1 MVSANKE
8 MVVHCFDTLLAH
20 YNSTEAPPP
29 AFDQAQHPLFVT
41 WKKVVNGGDPRL
53 RGCIGTLEARSLIN
67 GLKDYAL
74 TSALRDR
81 RFPPIQV
88 NELPLLECTVSLL
101 TDYETANHYL
111 DWEEDDKGRFAVIF
125 SLRRWFGSTLSAG
138 DLDSV
143 VESVEMIV
151 RWCSATYLPEVAA
164 NEGWTKTEAV
174 DSLIRKAGYNGPI
187 TDELRMQIQLTRYQS
202 TLFTMHYSEYVSYV
216 KERRGEAP
224 ILAAKS
230 PNY

>member
-8 MVVHCFDTLLAH
+8 MVVYCFDTLLAH
-20 YNSTEAPPP
+20 YNSTEAPSP

-81 RFPPIQV
+81 RFPPIQA

-101 TDYETANHYL
+101 TDYEAANHYL
-111 DWEEDDKGRFAVIF
+111 DWEIEKHGIIIEF
-125 SLRRWFGSTLSAG
+125 SDPVYNTR
-138 DLDSV
+138 
-143 VESVEMIV
+143 
-151 RWCSATYLPEVAA
+151 CSATYLPEVAA

-224 ILAAKS
+224 ILSAKS

>member
-8 MVVHCFDTLLAH
+8 MVVYCFDTLLAH

-111 DWEEDDKGRFAVIF
+111 DWEIEKHGIIIEF
-125 SLRRWFGSTLSAG
+125 SDPVYNTR
-138 DLDSV
+138 
-143 VESVEMIV
+143 
-151 RWCSATYLPEVAA
+151 CSATYLPEVAA

-224 ILAAKS
+224 ILSAKS

>member
-111 DWEEDDKGRFAVIF
+111 DWEVCADLLVLVSGI
-125 SLRRWFGSTLSAG
+125 LLAG
-138 DLDSV
+138 LNCRDA
-143 VESVEMIV
+143 I
-151 RWCSATYLPEVAA
+151 
-164 NEGWTKTEAV
+164 
-174 DSLIRKAGYNGPI
+174 
-187 TDELRMQIQLTRYQS
+187 
-202 TLFTMHYSEYVSYV
+202 
-216 KERRGEAP
+216 
-224 ILAAKS
+224 
-230 PNY
+230 

>member
-1 MVSANKE
+1 ME
-8 MVVHCFDTLLAH
+8 
-20 YNSTEAPPP
+20 E
-29 AFDQAQHPLFVT
+29 
-41 WKKVVNGGDPRL
+41 VVNGGDPRL

-81 RFPPIQV
+81 RFPPIQA

-101 TDYETANHYL
+101 TDYEAANHYL
-111 DWEEDDKGRFAVIF
+111 DWEIEKHGIIIEF
-125 SLRRWFGSTLSAG
+125 SDPVYNTR
-138 DLDSV
+138 
-143 VESVEMIV
+143 
-151 RWCSATYLPEVAA
+151 CSATYLPEVAA

-224 ILAAKS
+224 ILSAKS

>member
-8 MVVHCFDTLLAH
+8 MVVFCFDTLVAH
-20 YNSTEAPPP
+20 YNSEEAPPP

-81 RFPPIQV
+81 RFPPIQA
-88 NELPLLECTVSLL
+88 NELPFLECTVSILAN
-101 TDYETANHYL
+101 YETANNYL
-111 DWEEDDKGRFAVIF
+111 DWEIEKHGIIIEF
-125 SLRRWFGSTLSAG
+125 SDPVYKTRR
-138 DLDSV
+138 
-143 VESVEMIV
+143 
-151 RWCSATYLPEVAA
+151 SATYLPEVAA
-164 NEGWTKTEAV
+164 NEGWTKIEAI
-174 DSLIRKAGYNGPI
+174 DSLIRKAGYNGQI
-187 TDELRMQIQLTRYQS
+187 TDELRMQLQLTRYQS

>member
-8 MVVHCFDTLLAH
+8 MVVYCFDTLLAH
-20 YNSTEAPPP
+20 YNSTEAPSP

-111 DWEEDDKGRFAVIF
+111 DWEIEKHGIIIEF
-125 SLRRWFGSTLSAG
+125 SDPVYNTR
-138 DLDSV
+138 
-143 VESVEMIV
+143 
-151 RWCSATYLPEVAA
+151 CSATYLPEVAA

-224 ILAAKS
+224 ILSAKS

>member
-1 MVSANKE
+1 MVSANQE
-8 MVVHCFDTLLAH
+8 MVVYCFDTLVSH
-20 YNSTEAPPP
+20 YNNQEPPPP

-81 RFPPIQV
+81 RFPPIQA
-88 NELPLLECTVSLL
+88 NELPFLECTVSIL
-101 TDYETANHYL
+101 TDYETANNYL
-111 DWEEDDKGRFAVIF
+111 DWEIEKHGIIIEF
-125 SLRRWFGSTLSAG
+125 SDPVYSTRR
-138 DLDSV
+138 
-143 VESVEMIV
+143 
-151 RWCSATYLPEVAA
+151 SATYLPEVAA
-164 NEGWTKTEAV
+164 NEGWTKVEAI
-174 DSLIRKAGYNGPI
+174 DSLIRKSGYNGPI
-187 TDELRMQIQLTRYQS
+187 TDELRMQLQLTRYQS

-230 PNY
+230 PHY

>member
-8 MVVHCFDTLLAH
+8 MVVYCFDTLLAH
-20 YNSTEAPPP
+20 YNSTEAPSP

-81 RFPPIQV
+81 RFPPIQA

-101 TDYETANHYL
+101 TDYEAANHYL
-111 DWEEDDKGRFAVIF
+111 DWEIEKHGIIIEF
-125 SLRRWFGSTLSAG
+125 SDPVYNTRR
-138 DLDSV
+138 
-143 VESVEMIV
+143 
-151 RWCSATYLPEVAA
+151 SATYLPEVAA
-164 NEGWTKTEAV
+164 NEGWTKTEAI

-224 ILAAKS
+224 ILSAKS